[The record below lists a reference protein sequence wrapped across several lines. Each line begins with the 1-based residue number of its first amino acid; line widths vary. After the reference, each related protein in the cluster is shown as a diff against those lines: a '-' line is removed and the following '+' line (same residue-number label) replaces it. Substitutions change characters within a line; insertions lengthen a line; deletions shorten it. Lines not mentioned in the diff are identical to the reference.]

1 MRATS
6 LFLIGIL
13 FATCAAA
20 AQYAG
25 IESMP
30 SVPPTVVKRIDCEV
44 VSVNVEKM
52 EITLRDK
59 KDGKEYVTLVDKS
72 AKLRA
77 DKKVL
82 KGKPVLADF
91 KAGDQVK
98 VVLLPQEQRLAE
110 IKLVKRGSAPS
121 GS

>member
-1 MRATS
+1 MREARLS
-6 LFLIGIL
+6 LIGIL
-13 FATCAAA
+13 LAGVAA

-30 SVPPTVVKRIDCEV
+30 SVPPTQVKRIDCEV

-59 KDGKEYVTLVDKS
+59 KDGKEYITLVDKS
-72 AKLRA
+72 AKLKA

-82 KGKPVLADF
+82 DRKPVLADF
-91 KAGDQVK
+91 KPGDQVK

-110 IKLVKRGSAPS
+110 IKLVKRGAAGS